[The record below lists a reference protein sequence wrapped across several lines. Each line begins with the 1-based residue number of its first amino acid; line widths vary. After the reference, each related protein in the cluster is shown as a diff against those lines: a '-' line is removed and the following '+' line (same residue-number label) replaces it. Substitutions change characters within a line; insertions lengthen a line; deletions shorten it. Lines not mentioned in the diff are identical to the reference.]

1 MESIQTTLT
10 TNYAPSIAPMPAASS
25 TPTPSVPKMPSTTQ
39 SPDLSRYAE
48 ESAAN
53 PQGFSQTSDV
63 EEDTKERIAELV
75 DKLNAVYNPL
85 NLSASFGYND
95 DIKAMYVEVKRI
107 DNGEVLRQIPSQEAM
122 RLMVAIREMQS
133 AIFDTEV

>member
-1 MESIQTTLT
+1 METIQPTLT

-25 TPTPSVPKMPSTTQ
+25 TPIPSVPRMPSTTQ
-39 SPDLSRYAE
+39 SADVGRSAE
-48 ESAAN
+48 ESATS
-53 PQGFSQTSDV
+53 PQGFSQTTDV

-122 RLMVAIREMQS
+122 RLMTAIREMQS

>member
-10 TNYAPSIAPMPAASS
+10 TNYAPMPAASS

-39 SPDLSRYAE
+39 SPDLSRFVE
-48 ESAAN
+48 ESATN

-63 EEDTKERIAELV
+63 EEDMKERIAELV

-85 NLSASFGYND
+85 NLTASYGYND

>member
-25 TPTPSVPKMPSTTQ
+25 TPAPRAPTRPTPS
-39 SPDLSRYAE
+39 PDWGREAE
-48 ESAAN
+48 ESATK
-53 PQGFSQTSDV
+53 PQGDVQTADV
-63 EEDTKERIAELV
+63 EEDTKERIAKLV
-75 DKLNAVYNPL
+75 EELNAVYNPL
-85 NLSASFGYND
+85 NLSATFGYND

-122 RLMVAIREMQS
+122 RLMAAIREMQS

>member
-10 TNYAPSIAPMPAASS
+10 TNYAPSIAPMPVASS
-25 TPTPSVPKMPSTTQ
+25 TPTPSIPKMPSTTQ
-39 SPDLSRYAE
+39 SLDLSRYTE
-48 ESAAN
+48 ESATN

-85 NLSASFGYND
+85 NLTASYGYND

>member
-1 MESIQTTLT
+1 METIQPTLT

-25 TPTPSVPKMPSTTQ
+25 TPTSSVPRMPSMAQ
-39 SPDLSRYAE
+39 SADSSRYGEGNAT
-48 ESAAN
+48 N
-53 PQGFSQTSDV
+53 PQGFSQTTDV

-85 NLSASFGYND
+85 NLTASYGYND

-122 RLMVAIREMQS
+122 RLMAAIREMQS

>member
-1 MESIQTTLT
+1 METIQPTLT
-10 TNYAPSIAPMPAASS
+10 TSYAPSIASMPAASS
-25 TPTPSVPKMPSTTQ
+25 TPTPSVPRMPSTTQ
-39 SPDLSRYAE
+39 SADLGRE
-48 ESAAN
+48 ENATN
-53 PQGFSQTSDV
+53 PQGFSQTVDV

-122 RLMVAIREMQS
+122 RLMAAIREMQS

>member
-10 TNYAPSIAPMPAASS
+10 TNYAPMPAASS
-25 TPTPSVPKMPSTTQ
+25 TPTPSVPKMPNTTQ
-39 SPDLSRYAE
+39 SHDLSRYDE
-48 ESAAN
+48 ENAAS
-53 PQGFSQTSDV
+53 PQGFLQTADV
-63 EEDTKERIAELV
+63 EDTEERIAELV

-85 NLSASFGYND
+85 NLTASYGYND

>member
-1 MESIQTTLT
+1 MESVQTTLT
-10 TNYAPSIAPMPAASS
+10 TSYAPSIAPMPAASS
-25 TPTPSVPKMPSTTQ
+25 TPAPSVPKMPSTTQ
-39 SPDLSRYAE
+39 SADLGRSVE
-48 ESAAN
+48 ENVAN
-53 PQGFSQTSDV
+53 PQAFSQTADV

>member
-1 MESIQTTLT
+1 MESIQPTLT

-25 TPTPSVPKMPSTTQ
+25 TPTPSVPKMPTQ
-39 SPDLSRYAE
+39 SADLGRYAE
-48 ESAAN
+48 ESATN
-53 PQGFSQTSDV
+53 PQGFSQTTDV
-63 EEDTKERIAELV
+63 EEDTKERIAKLV
-75 DKLNAVYNPL
+75 EELNAVYNPL
-85 NLSASFGYND
+85 NLSATFGYND

-122 RLMVAIREMQS
+122 RLMAAIREMQS

>member
-1 MESIQTTLT
+1 
-10 TNYAPSIAPMPAASS
+10 
-25 TPTPSVPKMPSTTQ
+25 MPSTTQ
-39 SPDLSRYAE
+39 SPDLSRFVE
-48 ESAAN
+48 ESATN

-63 EEDTKERIAELV
+63 EEDMKERIAELV

-85 NLSASFGYND
+85 NLTASYGYND